1 MDNASLYLETL
12 LAVVG
17 GLGVFLLGMRKLS
30 DGLQTVAG
38 PRLKKLVA
46 MVTNNRLM
54 AVGVGL
60 AVTTV
65 IQSSSITTVL
75 VVGFVNSSI
84 MTLAQAIGVIMGANI
99 GTTITGWI
107 LVLDVGKYGLP
118 LAGASSFAYIFSKRD
133 AVRYTA
139 MAILGIGLVFFGLE
153 IMKDGLKPIRA
164 IPEFKAM
171 FHAFNAD
178 TYFGVLKCALVGCF
192 LTMLVQSSSA
202 TLGITIAMASQGL
215 IPFETAAALVL
226 GENIGTTIT
235 ALLASLGA
243 GVNARRAS
251 YFHAMF
257 NILGVAWITALFI
270 PYLHLVEWVLQ
281 TFAGIQNVRATGD
294 ATSKDL
300 FPYVTAGIAAMHSI
314 FNVTNTII
322 FLPFAGVFA
331 KILVKLVPDRASQS
345 KRITTLDESMLESP
359 FAAIEQVER
368 ELVNMCH
375 DLQGAMESLATTIQE
390 PENSRDPARN
400 VFSIE
405 TRFDAIQVEVTE
417 FLSDLM
423 GRQIG
428 SVLANDAQKQLR
440 ICDDLESVSD
450 YQTQIL
456 KLQLRMVEN
465 EISYDEHQKESI
477 LCLHKKTASLF
488 PLVSQYFHDPH
499 NQILQQKILDLGH
512 ELTALVRTLRS
523 EHWRSLANSSPAP
536 LVSTTFSDMLVSY
549 RKIKERLCSVTE
561 AIAGI
566 Q

>member
-1 MDNASLYLETL
+1 MDNASLYLQTL
-12 LAVVG
+12 LAMVG
-17 GLGVFLLGMRKLS
+17 GLGIFLLGMRKLS

-38 PRLKKLVA
+38 PRLKKMVA
-46 MVTNNRLM
+46 MVTHNRFM
-54 AVGVGL
+54 AVGVGV

-75 VVGFVNSSI
+75 VVGFVNSGI
-84 MTLAQAIGVIMGANI
+84 MTLVQAVGVIMGANI

-107 LVLDVGKYGLP
+107 LVLDIGKYGLP

-139 MAILGIGLVFFGLE
+139 MAILGIGLVFLGLE
-153 IMKDGLKPIRA
+153 IMKDGLKPIREIA
-164 IPEFKAM
+164 EFKAM
-171 FHAFNAD
+171 FHAFNAN

-192 LTMLVQSSSA
+192 VTMLVQSSSA

-235 ALLASLGA
+235 ALLASLGS
-243 GVNARRAS
+243 GVNARRAA
-251 YFHAMF
+251 YFHALF
-257 NILGVAWITALFI
+257 NILGVAWVTAIFV
-270 PYLHLVEWVLQ
+270 PYLSIVQWIML
-281 TFAGIQNVRATGD
+281 TFTGIADVHATG
-294 ATSKDL
+294 ASTSKDL
-300 FPYVTAGIAAMHSI
+300 YPYVTTGIATVHSV
-314 FNVTNTII
+314 FNVTNTLL
-322 FLPFAGVFA
+322 FFPLAGQLA
-331 KILVKLVPDRASQS
+331 KLLIKVIPDREVKN
-345 KRITTLDESMLESP
+345 KRTTTLDESMMESP
-359 FAAIEQVER
+359 FAAIEQVEH
-368 ELVNMCH
+368 ELEGMCQE
-375 DLQGAMESLATTIQE
+375 LRISMLALATTLQE
-390 PENSRDPARN
+390 PENSREQARI
-400 VFSIE
+400 VFGTE
-405 TRFDAIQVEVTE
+405 TRFDTIQFEVTQ

-423 GRQIG
+423 GRPIG

-456 KLQLRMVEN
+456 KLQLRLVEN
-465 EISYDEHQKESI
+465 EIAYDEDQKNSI
-477 LCLHKKTASLF
+477 MGLHNKAASLF

-499 NQILQQKILDLGH
+499 NQILQQHILDLGH

-523 EHWRSLANSSPAP
+523 EHWRSLATSSQSP
-536 LVSTTFSDMLVSY
+536 LISTTFSDMLVSY
-549 RKIKERLCSVTE
+549 RKIKERLCSITE

>member
-1 MDNASLYLETL
+1 
-12 LAVVG
+12 
-17 GLGVFLLGMRKLS
+17 
-30 DGLQTVAG
+30 
-38 PRLKKLVA
+38 
-46 MVTNNRLM
+46 
-54 AVGVGL
+54 
-60 AVTTV
+60 
-65 IQSSSITTVL
+65 
-75 VVGFVNSSI
+75 

-178 TYFGVLKCALVGCF
+178 TYLGVLKCALVGCF

-243 GVNARRAS
+243 GVNARRAG

-257 NILGVAWITALFI
+257 NIIGVAWITALFI

-281 TFAGIQNVRATGD
+281 TFAGIQNVRAAGD

-300 FPYVTAGIAAMHSI
+300 FPYVTAGIAAVHSI

-322 FLPFAGVFA
+322 FLPLAGVFA
-331 KILVKLVPDRASQS
+331 KVLIKLVPDRASQS

-359 FAAIEQVER
+359 FAAIEQVEH
-368 ELVNMCH
+368 ELENMCH
-375 DLQGAMESLATTIQE
+375 DLQGAMNSLATTIEE
-390 PENSRDPARN
+390 PENSREPARN

-405 TRFDAIQVEVTE
+405 TRFDAIQLEVTE

-477 LCLHKKTASLF
+477 LSLHKKTASLF

-499 NQILQQKILDLGH
+499 NQILQQKILDLGN